1 MAREGCF
8 RRVGVKINLLD
19 LMLEYQ
25 RLGHLAA
32 RDEALGNEY
41 IPKGRIKGLLRFEG
55 MNQSGLIDQAGVN
68 QYPAQGPIP
77 PAYTRGFW

>member
-1 MAREGCF
+1 MGW
-8 RRVGVKINLLD
+8 
-19 LMLEYQ
+19 
-25 RLGHLAA
+25 
-32 RDEALGNEY
+32 
-41 IPKGRIKGLLRFEG
+41 LRFEG